1 MPEHTINVAGKDI
14 VFLVDSG
21 ATDSVIRESEFA
33 VLPKMSGR
41 FVRTVG
47 VSGTPLVERYTTP
60 LPCSEEIEKHF
71 KHSFLLSKR
80 CPINIIGRD
89 MMIRLGIILISTPE
103 GIIVARI
110 SDTASQYVKHSSMEL
125 MYSYQWKVPHTAAG
139 SVNNTLITE
148 VTALFPDNYTRID
161 IKSPQELHCTSH
173 VHLGVDKHFED
184 TWFRQDKERNT
195 LKLTWLYRNDKRC
208 TVSVAFNDPLCK
220 ALFQVPNTYPHVPL
234 VKAKQDTWECL
245 GPWTRRCEE
254 AAGWV
259 KTSDSGGFS
268 QPTSA
273 GVIIPCAKSPVR
285 TPIFPVRKL
294 RDAGEPQHW
303 RFVQD
308 LQAVNAA
315 VHARAPNV
323 PNPHTILSQVPPG
336 SKWFSVVD
344 LANAFFSIPVDPDSQ
359 YWFAFSFEGKS
370 FTFTRLVL
378 ESLMMR

>member
-1 MPEHTINVAGKDI
+1 
-14 VFLVDSG
+14 
-21 ATDSVIRESEFA
+21 
-33 VLPKMSGR
+33 MSGR

-110 SDTASQYVKHSSMEL
+110 SDTASQYVKHSSREL
-125 MYSYQWKVPHTAAG
+125 MYSYQWKLPHTAAG
-139 SVNNTLITE
+139 SVNNTLIAE
-148 VTALFPDNYTRID
+148 VRALFPDNYTRID
-161 IKSPQELHCTSH
+161 IKLPQELHCTSH

-195 LKLTWLYRNDKRC
+195 LKLTWLYWNDKRC
-208 TVSVAFNDPLCK
+208 TVSVAFNDPLCE

-259 KTSDSGGFS
+259 KTSDSGVDFHN
-268 QPTSA
+268 QLQVKEA
-273 GVIIPCAKSPVR
+273 IPKAAE
-285 TPIFPVRKL
+285 RKL
-294 RDAGEPQHW
+294 HDLEPGDWIVVKDFRRKNW
-303 RFVQD
+303 RARRWNGPYQI
-308 LQAVNAA
+308 LLTTETAVKVAERATWIHATHCKRVPEPGPAA
-315 VHARAPNV
+315 KHQ
-323 PNPHTILSQVPPG
+323 TSEIEIS
-336 SKWFSVVD
+336 
-344 LANAFFSIPVDPDSQ
+344 
-359 YWFAFSFEGKS
+359 E
-370 FTFTRLVL
+370 
-378 ESLMMR
+378 

>member
-21 ATDSVIRESEFA
+21 ATDSVIRDSEFA

-110 SDTASQYVKHSSMEL
+110 SDTASQYVKHSSREL
-125 MYSYQWKVPHTAAG
+125 MYSYQWKLPHTAAG
-139 SVNNTLITE
+139 SVNNTLIAE
-148 VTALFPDNYTRID
+148 VRALFPDNYTRID
-161 IKSPQELHCTSH
+161 IKLPQELHCTSH

-195 LKLTWLYRNDKRC
+195 LKLTWLYWNDKRC
-208 TVSVAFNDPLCK
+208 TVSVAFNDPLCE

-259 KTSDSGGFS
+259 KTSDSGVDFHNQLQSRSDYSMRKFS
-268 QPTSA
+268 SPNTYFPGTETPGRRRTTTLEIRA
-273 GVIIPCAKSPVR
+273 GPAGASQWILTASIG
-285 TPIFPVRKL
+285 L
-294 RDAGEPQHW
+294 RSLLKRQTAN
-303 RFVQD
+303 
-308 LQAVNAA
+308 L
-315 VHARAPNV
+315 
-323 PNPHTILSQVPPG
+323 TIVWQ
-336 SKWFSVVD
+336 
-344 LANAFFSIPVDPDSQ
+344 
-359 YWFAFSFEGKS
+359 
-370 FTFTRLVL
+370 
-378 ESLMMR
+378 